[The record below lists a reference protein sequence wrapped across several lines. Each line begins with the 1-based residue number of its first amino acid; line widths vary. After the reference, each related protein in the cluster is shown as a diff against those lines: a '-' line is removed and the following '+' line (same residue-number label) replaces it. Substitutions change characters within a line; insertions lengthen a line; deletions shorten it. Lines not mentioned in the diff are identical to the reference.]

1 MQRDAKILETWCKT
15 NFMTLNSEKVT
26 ERCLLEN
33 SCTLMF
39 EGIAVKKINKQ
50 KDLGVMITESLSWK
64 DHVQV
69 R

>member
-15 NFMTLNSEKVT
+15 NFLTLNSEKVT
-26 ERCLLEN
+26 ERCLREK
-33 SCTLMF
+33 SCTLML
-39 EGIAVKKINKQ
+39 EAIPVKKINKQ
-50 KDLGVMITESLSWK
+50 KDLGVMFTESLIWK